1 MYLIPFPMI
10 NPVAIDL
17 GIISIHWYGVAYL
30 VGISLAWLY
39 ARQIAHV
46 FDLKQKDFDDFITWA
61 VVGII
66 LGGRLGYVL
75 FYDPIHFL
83 EHPLDILKTRQGG
96 MAFHGGLLGVV
107 VATIVYCWK
116 MGVPLMRF
124 GDLLAVVSPIGLF
137 LGRVANFINAEH
149 YGRPTDV
156 AWAMVFPRSDGLPRH
171 PSQLYEA
178 VGEGFVIGLLAWT
191 LMNRFAHKP
200 GRLSGLFM
208 LSYGLIRFCIEF
220 FRDPSDGFVSLGFA
234 TLTLG
239 QALCVP
245 MVLVGLYWLNRK
257 LNSVYGQNS
266 RYCPK

>member
-10 NPVAIDL
+10 NPIAIDL
-17 GIISIHWYGVAYL
+17 GIISIHWYGIAYL
-30 VGISLAWLY
+30 VGISLAWFY
-39 ARQIAHV
+39 ARRISYV

-83 EHPLDILKTRQGG
+83 GHPLDILKTRQGG

-107 VATIVYCWK
+107 VATILYCRK
-116 MGVPLMRF
+116 MTIPLMRF

-137 LGRVANFINAEH
+137 LGRIANFINAEH

-156 AWAMVFPRSDGLPRH
+156 AWAMVFPKSDGLPRH

-178 VGEGFVIGLLAWT
+178 AGEGLIIAFLTWA
-191 LMNRFAHKP
+191 LMNRFAKNP

-208 LSYGLIRFCIEF
+208 LSYGLIRFCVEF
-220 FRDPSDGFVSLGFA
+220 FRDPSDGFVSLGFM

-245 MVLVGLYWLNRK
+245 MIILGAYWLNRK
-257 LNSVYGQNS
+257 MILS
-266 RYCPK
+266 

>member
-1 MYLIPFPMI
+1 MYIIPFPMI
-10 NPVAIDL
+10 DPVALDL
-17 GIISIHWYGVAYL
+17 GLISIHWYGIAYL
-30 VGISLAWLY
+30 AGISLAWFY
-39 ARQIAHV
+39 ARRIVHL

-75 FYDPIHFL
+75 FYDPAHFL
-83 EHPLDILKTRQGG
+83 ENPLEILKTRQGG
-96 MAFHGGLLGVV
+96 MAFHGGLLGVAL
-107 VATIVYCWK
+107 ATILYCRK
-116 MGVPLMRF
+116 MKIPLMRF

-156 AWAMVFPRSDGLPRH
+156 FWAVIFPHSDGLPRH

-178 VGEGFVIGLLAWT
+178 IGEGLVIGLLAW
-191 LMNRFAHKP
+191 LLIGRFAKTP

-208 LSYGLIRFCIEF
+208 VSYGVIRFGAEY
-220 FRDPSDGFVSLGFA
+220 FRHPDGFLSLGFM

-239 QALCVP
+239 QALCIP
-245 MVLVGLYWLNRK
+245 MMAIGLYWLRRNALR
-257 LNSVYGQNS
+257 S
-266 RYCPK
+266 